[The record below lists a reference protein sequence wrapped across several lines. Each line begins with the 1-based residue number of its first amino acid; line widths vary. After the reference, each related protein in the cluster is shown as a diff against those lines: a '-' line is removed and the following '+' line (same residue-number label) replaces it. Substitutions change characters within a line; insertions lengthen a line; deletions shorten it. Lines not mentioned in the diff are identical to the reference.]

1 MSRPYKLVCQAC
13 SKEFPDDGFLLEC
26 DGAHDA
32 ALLTARYVSQ
42 QFETHIQDAG
52 LYRYQHWL
60 PIHRTFPGVGKTI
73 VYQSK
78 RLSNITNLPHLW
90 IAFNGYWPEKKAFL
104 GTATFKEL
112 EAYTVLA
119 RLPEKCDR
127 VLVVSS
133 AGNTAA
139 SFAAAC
145 SHTAIPCLII
155 VPESGLSKMQFP
167 EVLNPCVKI
176 VSLVGFTDYY
186 DAIVLANKVAERDG
200 FLLEGGVKNVARRE
214 GLGTTLLSAVE
225 EIGRLPDYY
234 FQSIGSGTGGIA
246 VHEAAKKVLSDTR
259 FGQSYPRLMLSQN
272 LPFVPMYLSWKA
284 GQRSLID
291 IDRNEGKK
299 QIHQVIAHVLSNQ
312 RPPYSIRGGV
322 YDALQESQGDMLAA
336 DNHEALR
343 AMSIFQE
350 SEGIDIDPAAGVAF
364 ATLLHES
371 ASGHIDRD
379 ALVLLNITGGGWKR
393 RCDDCTLVPV
403 EPALQIKA
411 HELALE
417 QTVENIVGLFQ

>member
-1 MSRPYKLVCQAC
+1 MSRAYKLVCQVC
-13 SKEFPDDGFLLEC
+13 SKEFSDDGLLLEC

-32 ALLTARYVSQ
+32 ALLTTRYVSR
-42 QFETHIQDAG
+42 QFEIHTQDTG
-52 LYRYQHWL
+52 LYRYQRWL
-60 PIHRTFPGVGKTI
+60 PIHRTFPGAGKTI

-78 RLSNITNLPHLW
+78 HLSRITNLPHLW
-90 IAFNGYWPEKKAFL
+90 IAFNGYWPEKEAFL
-104 GTATFKEL
+104 ETATFKDL

-119 RLPEKCDR
+119 RLPQKCDR

-133 AGNTAA
+133 AGNTGAA
-139 SFAAAC
+139 FAAAC
-145 SHTAIPCLII
+145 SHTATPCLIV
-155 VPESGLSKMQFP
+155 VPESGLAKMQFP
-167 EVLNPCVKI
+167 EALNPCVKI

-225 EIGRLPDYY
+225 QIGRLPDYY
-234 FQSIGSGTGGIA
+234 FQAIGSGTGGIA

-259 FGQSYPRLMLSQN
+259 FGQSCPRLMLSQN

-284 GQRSLID
+284 RQRSLVD

-299 QIHQVIAHVLSNQ
+299 QIQQVAAHVLSNQ
-312 RPPYSIRGGV
+312 RPPYSIKGGV
-322 YDALQESQGDMLAA
+322 YDVLQESQGDIFVA
-336 DNHEALR
+336 DNQQALR

-350 SEGIDIDPAAGVAF
+350 SEGIDIDPAAGIAF

-393 RCDDCTLVPV
+393 RCNDCTLVPV
-403 EPALQIKA
+403 EPALRIDA
-411 HELALE
+411 RELMLE
-417 QTVENIVGLFQ
+417 KTVESIVGLFQ